1 LKPYFKKNYCPNL
14 FTWKEF
20 EYLLNIRP
28 LMTDE
33 RVRILSAVSY
43 KWDNAASSIDKNCYP
58 PSLLEDLL
66 EKYTCY
72 FIDMSR
78 ATEKINNF
86 SRDIENTFKKQC
98 DAHVYMCRNP
108 NLNHPFGVHYDLVPN
123 IIIQCEGQTRFKVW
137 DKEKNFDNL
146 IGDYR
151 LRFGKTNMK
160 IDDEPLL
167 DVIMNP
173 GDMIWIPEHYPHQAI
188 SITPRLSVSFPI
200 QINEDGDME
209 DRHWFKFKR

>member
-1 LKPYFKKNYCPNL
+1 MKPHFIKNYCPNL

-28 LMTDE
+28 LMTNQ
-33 RVRILSAVSY
+33 RVKILSAVSY
-43 KWDNAASSIDKNCYP
+43 NWGNASSSIDKNCYP

-66 EKYTCY
+66 EEHTCY

-86 SRDIENTFKKQC
+86 ARDVENTFEKQC
-98 DAHVYMCRNP
+98 DAHVYVCRNP
-108 NLNHPFGVHYDLVPN
+108 DLYHPFGIHYDLVPN
-123 IIIQCEGQTRFKVW
+123 IIIQCEGQTNFKVW
-137 DKEKNFDNL
+137 DKIENVNNKE
-146 IGDYR
+146 
-151 LRFGKTNMK
+151 RFGQINIGIT
-160 IDDEPLL
+160 DEPLL

-173 GDMIWIPEHYPHQAI
+173 GDMVWIPEHYPHHAI

-200 QINEDGDME
+200 KIHHENGDME
-209 DRHWFKFKR
+209 DRHWFKFEG

>member
-1 LKPYFKKNYCPNL
+1 MKPYFKKDYCPNL

-28 LMTDE
+28 LMTNE
-33 RVRILSAVSY
+33 RVRILSDVLY

-66 EKYTCY
+66 EKHTCY

-86 SRDIENTFKKQC
+86 ARDIENIFKKQS
-98 DAHVYMCRNP
+98 DAHVYVCRDP
-108 NLNHPFGVHYDLVPN
+108 DLNHPFGIHYDLVPN
-123 IIIQCEGQTRFKVW
+123 IIVQCEGQTNFKVW
-137 DKEKNFDNL
+137 NQVKTVDS
-146 IGDYR
+146 R
-151 LRFGKTNMK
+151 RRFGDGNMK
-160 IDDEPLL
+160 INDEPLL

-173 GDMIWIPEHYPHQAI
+173 GDMIWIPEHYPHLAI

-200 QINEDGDME
+200 QINEDGGME
-209 DRHWFKFKR
+209 DRHWFKFKG